1 MDVNLAKADGSQSGS
16 DILQLVVFQLGGE
29 EFGVEIMQVQEI
41 IRMPE
46 ITRIPQSP
54 EYVEGVINLRGK
66 IIVVVNLDT
75 KFALHSKA
83 LDEDSRIIIVEVGD
97 NVVGMVVD
105 SVSEVMRLASSSVDP
120 TPEIISTKIKA
131 DYLKGVGKLDGRL
144 LILLDLERV
153 LSDDEMSQVSA
164 VGEMQG

>member
-1 MDVNLAKADGSQSGS
+1 MSEDVSIHDAESAD
-16 DILQLVVFQLGGE
+16 DLLQLVIFQLGGE

-66 IIVVVNLDT
+66 IIVVINLDT
-75 KFALHSKA
+75 RFGLNSKE
-83 LDEDSRIIIVEVGD
+83 LDDDSRIIIVEVGD

-105 SVSEVMRLASSSVDP
+105 SVSEVLRLSTSNVEQA
-120 TPEIISTKIKA
+120 PEIISTKIRA
-131 DYLKGVGKLDGRL
+131 DYLKGVGKLDDRL

-153 LSDDEMSQVSA
+153 LSDEEMSQVAA
-164 VGEMQG
+164 VGEMHG

>member
-1 MDVNLAKADGSQSGS
+1 MSEDVSIHDTESAEDL
-16 DILQLVVFQLGGE
+16 LQLVIFQLGGE

-66 IIVVVNLDT
+66 IIVVINLDT
-75 KFALHSKA
+75 RFDLNSKE
-83 LDEDSRIIIVEVGD
+83 LDDDSRIIIVEVGE

-105 SVSEVMRLASSSVDP
+105 SVSEVLRLSTSSVEAA
-120 TPEIISTKIKA
+120 PEIISSKIKA
-131 DYLKGVGKLDGRL
+131 DYLKGVGKLDDRL

-153 LSDDEMSQVSA
+153 LSEEEMSQVAS
-164 VGEMQG
+164 VGEMHG

>member
-1 MDVNLAKADGSQSGS
+1 MSEDVSIHDTESAEDL
-16 DILQLVVFQLGGE
+16 LQLVIFQLGGE

-41 IRMPE
+41 IRMPD

-66 IIVVVNLDT
+66 IIVVINLDT
-75 KFALHSKA
+75 RFDLNSKE
-83 LDEDSRIIIVEVGD
+83 LDDDSRIVIVEVGD

-105 SVSEVMRLASSSVDP
+105 SVSEVLRLASSSVEP
-120 TPEIISTKIKA
+120 APEIISTKIKA
-131 DYLKGVGKLDGRL
+131 DYLKGVGKLDDRL

-153 LSDDEMSQVSA
+153 LSDEEMSQVAA
-164 VGEMQG
+164 VGEMHG

>member
-1 MDVNLAKADGSQSGS
+1 MNSTLLDDAQAS
-16 DILQLVVFQLGGE
+16 DDLLQLVVFQLGGE

-41 IRMPE
+41 IRMPD

-66 IIVVVNLDT
+66 IIVVINLDT
-75 KFALHSKA
+75 KFDLHSKE
-83 LDEDSRIIIVEVGD
+83 LDDDSRIIIVEVGD

-105 SVSEVMRLASSSVDP
+105 SVSEVLRLATSSVDP
-120 TPEIISTKIKA
+120 APEIISTKIKA
-131 DYLKGVGKLDGRL
+131 DYLKGVGKLDDRL

-153 LSDDEMSQVSA
+153 LSDEEMSQVA
-164 VGEMQG
+164 TVDEMHG

>member
-1 MDVNLAKADGSQSGS
+1 MSKDVSIHNTESAD
-16 DILQLVVFQLGGE
+16 DLLQLVIFQLGGE

-66 IIVVVNLDT
+66 IIVVINLDT
-75 KFALHSKA
+75 RFDLNSKE
-83 LDEDSRIIIVEVGD
+83 LDDDSRIIIVEVGE

-105 SVSEVMRLASSSVDP
+105 SVSEVLRLATSSVEAA
-120 TPEIISTKIKA
+120 PEIISSKIKA
-131 DYLKGVGKLDGRL
+131 DYLKGVGKLDDRL

-153 LSDDEMSQVSA
+153 LSEEELSQVAA
-164 VGEMQG
+164 VGEIHG